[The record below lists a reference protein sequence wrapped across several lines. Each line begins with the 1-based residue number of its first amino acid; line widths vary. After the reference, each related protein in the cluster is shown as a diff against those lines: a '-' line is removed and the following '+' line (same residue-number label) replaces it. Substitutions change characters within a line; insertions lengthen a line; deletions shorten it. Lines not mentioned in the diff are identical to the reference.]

1 MRKRRNPNAIRNSK
15 WDRVFNLVNVLI
27 MVIVLILVI
36 YPLYFVIIAS
46 ISAPTAV
53 NGGEVVL
60 LPKDVTFSGFKKIL
74 EYKPIWTGYRNSLFY
89 TIVGTLINLAITL
102 PAGYALSRKRLF
114 GRRPIMLL
122 FAFTMFFSGGMIPT
136 YLVVKKLGMLDTVWA
151 MLLPGACSVYNIIV
165 TKTFMETSIPGELID
180 ASRIDGCS
188 DFTTFL
194 DVVLPLS
201 KPIIAVM
208 TMFYAIGHWNSY
220 FDALIYLNDPDKY
233 PLQLVL
239 RELLL
244 QNQVS
249 SAMTSGG
256 MSSIAER
263 AVIAEQ
269 MKYGVIIVACI
280 PMMIMF
286 PFVIKHFKKGVM
298 IGSIK
303 S

>member
-1 MRKRRNPNAIRNSK
+1 MRRHRNPNVIRDSK
-15 WDRVFNLVNVLI
+15 WDRVFHLANILI
-27 MVIVLILVI
+27 MVIVLIIVI

-46 ISAPTAV
+46 VSAPTAV
-53 NGGEVVL
+53 NSGEVIL
-60 LPKDVTFSGFKKIL
+60 FPKDVTFSGFKKIL
-74 EYKPIWTGYRNSLFY
+74 EYKPIWIGYRNSLFY
-89 TIVGTLINLAITL
+89 TIVGTLINLAVTL
-102 PAGYALSRKRLF
+102 PAGYALSRKNLF

-136 YLVVKKLGMLDTVWA
+136 YLVVKRLGLLDTVWT
-151 MLLPGACSVYNIIV
+151 MLLPSACSVYNIIV
-165 TKTFMETSIPGELID
+165 TKTFMETSIPEELID

-188 DFTTFL
+188 DFTTFF

-280 PMMIMF
+280 PMMVMF
-286 PFVIKHFKKGVM
+286 PFVIRHFKKGVM

>member
-1 MRKRRNPNAIRNSK
+1 MRRHRNPNAIRDSK
-15 WDRVFNLVNVLI
+15 WDRVFHLANILI
-27 MVIVLILVI
+27 MVIVLIIEI

-46 ISAPTAV
+46 VSAPTAV
-53 NGGEVVL
+53 NSGEVIL

-74 EYKPIWTGYRNSLFY
+74 EYKPIWIGYRNSLFY
-89 TIVGTLINLAITL
+89 TIVGTLINLAVTL
-102 PAGYALSRKRLF
+102 PAGYALSRKNLF

-136 YLVVKKLGMLDTVWA
+136 YLVVKRLGLLDTVWA

-165 TKTFMETSIPGELID
+165 TKTFMETSIPEELID

-188 DFTTFL
+188 DFTTFF

-280 PMMIMF
+280 PMMVMF
-286 PFVIKHFKKGVM
+286 PFVIRHFKKGVM

>member
-15 WDRVFNLVNVLI
+15 WDRVFNLVNILI
-27 MVIVLILVI
+27 MVIVLVLVI

-46 ISAPTAV
+46 VSAPTAV
-53 NGGEVVL
+53 NGGEVIF
-60 LPKDVTFSGFKKIL
+60 LPKDITFAGFKKIL

-102 PAGYALSRKRLF
+102 PAGYALSRKKLF

-136 YLVVKKLGMLDTVWA
+136 YLVVKQLGMLDTVWA

-220 FDALIYLNDPDKY
+220 FDALIYLNDPEKY

>member
-1 MRKRRNPNAIRNSK
+1 MKKTGHRTSIRESRQ
-15 WDRVFNLVNVLI
+15 DAVFNVINVVV
-27 MVIVLILVI
+27 MVIVLVAIL
-36 YPLYFVIIAS
+36 YPLYFIVIAS
-46 ISAPTAV
+46 ISSPNAV
-53 NGGEVVL
+53 NGGRVL
-60 LPKDVTFSGFKKIL
+60 LYPQDITFSGYKRIL
-74 EYKPIWTGYRNSLFY
+74 EYEPIWRGYLNSLFY
-89 TIVGTLINLAITL
+89 TIAGTLLNLAVTL
-102 PAGYALSRKRLF
+102 PAGYALSRKHLF
-114 GRRPIMLL
+114 ARRPLLLL

-136 YLVVKKLGMLDTVWA
+136 YMVVKNLGLLNTVWA

-165 TKTFMETSIPGELID
+165 TKTFMEMNIPAELLD
-180 ASRIDGCS
+180 ASRIDGCT
-188 DFTTFL
+188 DFTTFFN
-194 DVVLPLS
+194 VVLPLS
-201 KPIIAVM
+201 RPIIAVM
-208 TMFYAIGHWNSY
+208 TMFYAVGHWNSY
-220 FDALIYLNDPDKY
+220 FDALIYLDDEKLF

-244 QNQVS
+244 QSQVS
-249 SAMTSGG
+249 GAMTSGG

-303 S
+303 G

>member
-1 MRKRRNPNAIRNSK
+1 MKKTGHRTSIRESRQ
-15 WDRVFNLVNVLI
+15 DAVFNVINVVV
-27 MVIVLILVI
+27 MVIVLVAIL
-36 YPLYFVIIAS
+36 YPLYFIVIAS
-46 ISAPTAV
+46 ISSPNAV
-53 NGGEVVL
+53 NGGRVL
-60 LPKDVTFSGFKKIL
+60 LYPQDITFSGYKRIL
-74 EYKPIWTGYRNSLFY
+74 EYEPIWRGYLNSLFY
-89 TIVGTLINLAITL
+89 TVAGTLLNLAVTL
-102 PAGYALSRKRLF
+102 PAGYALSRKHLF
-114 GRRPIMLL
+114 ARRPLLLL

-136 YLVVKKLGMLDTVWA
+136 YMVVKNLGLLNTVWA

-165 TKTFMETSIPGELID
+165 TKTFMEMNIPAELLD
-180 ASRIDGCS
+180 ASRIDGCT
-188 DFTTFL
+188 DFTTFFN
-194 DVVLPLS
+194 VVLPLS
-201 KPIIAVM
+201 RPIIAVM
-208 TMFYAIGHWNSY
+208 TMFYAVGHWNSY
-220 FDALIYLNDPDKY
+220 FDALIYLDDEKLF

-244 QNQVS
+244 QSQVS
-249 SAMTSGG
+249 GAMTSGG

-303 S
+303 G

>member
-15 WDRVFNLVNVLI
+15 WDRVFNLVNILI
-27 MVIVLILVI
+27 MVIVLVLVI

-53 NGGEVVL
+53 NGGEVIF
-60 LPKDVTFSGFKKIL
+60 LPKDITFAGFKKIL

-102 PAGYALSRKRLF
+102 PAGYALSRKKLF

-136 YLVVKKLGMLDTVWA
+136 YLVVKQLGMLDTVWA

>member
-1 MRKRRNPNAIRNSK
+1 MRKTKARSIRESRS
-15 WDRVFNLVNVLI
+15 DRIFNIVNIII
-27 MVIVLILVI
+27 MVTVVIVIA

-46 ISAPTAV
+46 ISSPNAV
-53 NGGEVVL
+53 NGGKVL
-60 LPKDVTFSGFKKIL
+60 LWPVDITFSGYKEIL
-74 EYKPIWTGYRNSLFY
+74 NYKPIWTGYLNSVFY
-89 TIVGTLINLAITL
+89 TVVGTLINLAFTL
-102 PAGYALSRKRLF
+102 PAGYALSRRNLF
-114 GRRPIMLL
+114 GRKPIMFL

-136 YLVVKKLGMLDTVWA
+136 YMVIKRLGMLNTVWA

-165 TKTFMETSIPGELID
+165 TKTFMETNIPNDLID
-180 ASRIDGCS
+180 AAVIDGCS
-188 DFTTFL
+188 DFQTFF

-208 TMFYAIGHWNSY
+208 TLFYAIGHWNSY
-220 FDALIYLNDPDKY
+220 FDAMLYLDDPKKY

-244 QNQVS
+244 QNQTS
-249 SAMTSGG
+249 SMAGG
-256 MSSIAER
+256 AGASIAEQ
-263 AVIAEQ
+263 AQLAEQ

-280 PMMIMF
+280 PMMMMF

-298 IGSIK
+298 VGSIK

>member
-15 WDRVFNLVNVLI
+15 WDRVFNLVNILI
-27 MVIVLILVI
+27 MVIVLVLVI

-53 NGGEVVL
+53 NGGEVIF
-60 LPKDVTFSGFKKIL
+60 LPKDITFAGFKKIL

-102 PAGYALSRKRLF
+102 PAGYALSRKKLF

-136 YLVVKKLGMLDTVWA
+136 YLVVKQLGMLDTVWA

-220 FDALIYLNDPDKY
+220 FDALIYLNDPEKY

>member
-15 WDRVFNLVNVLI
+15 WDRVFNLINILI
-27 MVIVLILVI
+27 MVIVLVLVI

-53 NGGEVVL
+53 NGGEVIF
-60 LPKDVTFSGFKKIL
+60 LPKDITFAGFKKIL

-102 PAGYALSRKRLF
+102 PAGYALSRKKLF

-136 YLVVKKLGMLDTVWA
+136 YLVVKQLGMLDTVWA

-220 FDALIYLNDPDKY
+220 FDALIYLNDPEKY

>member
-1 MRKRRNPNAIRNSK
+1 MRKTKARSIRESRS
-15 WDRVFNLVNVLI
+15 DRIFNIVNIII
-27 MVIVLILVI
+27 MVTVVIVIA

-46 ISAPTAV
+46 ISSPNAV
-53 NGGEVVL
+53 NGGKVL
-60 LPKDVTFSGFKKIL
+60 LWPVDITFSGYKEIL
-74 EYKPIWTGYRNSLFY
+74 NYKPIWTGYLNSVFY
-89 TIVGTLINLAITL
+89 TVVGTLINLVFTL
-102 PAGYALSRKRLF
+102 PAGYALSRRNLF
-114 GRRPIMLL
+114 GRKPIMFL

-136 YLVVKKLGMLDTVWA
+136 YMVIKRLGMLNTVWA

-165 TKTFMETSIPGELID
+165 TKTFMETNIPNDLID
-180 ASRIDGCS
+180 AAVIDGCS
-188 DFTTFL
+188 DFQTFF

-208 TMFYAIGHWNSY
+208 TLFYAIGHWNSY
-220 FDALIYLNDPDKY
+220 FDAMLYLDDPKKY

-244 QNQVS
+244 QNQTS
-249 SAMTSGG
+249 SMAGG
-256 MSSIAER
+256 AGASIAEQ
-263 AVIAEQ
+263 AQLAEQ

-280 PMMIMF
+280 PMMMMF

-298 IGSIK
+298 VGSIK